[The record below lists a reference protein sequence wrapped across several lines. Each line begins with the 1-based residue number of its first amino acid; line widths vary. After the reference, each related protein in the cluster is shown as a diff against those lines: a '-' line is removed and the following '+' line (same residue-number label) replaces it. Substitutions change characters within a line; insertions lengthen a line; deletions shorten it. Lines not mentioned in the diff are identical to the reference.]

1 MGSDTKG
8 HPFLRLLAG
17 SVHAFFRHTHH
28 EKGPDLSSLVT
39 CVIQE
44 SVYASGEEE
53 AHTPTHSIPHPTSAD
68 LGTNLGSRKDL
79 FPVLRDIKQS
89 VFPFSFLKTLSR
101 GFHHLLFAS
110 PLCVLQSVFTDG
122 WRILGVALVARR
134 GEDHAIERLCVLES
148 ERNRGIG
155 TEVLGVVKDQLAP
168 GTVASLEPPDEYA
181 QRESLASFLA
191 TSDFAA
197 GLDGVYRFRRG
208 DT

>member
-1 MGSDTKG
+1 MVLVYRVDVKALAPEHRANILALANVSGVQ
-8 HPFLRLLAG
+8 PLLRLDEVWYG
-17 SVHAFFRHTHH
+17 V
-28 EKGPDLSSLVT
+28 
-39 CVIQE
+39 
-44 SVYASGEEE
+44 VYQDRA
-53 AHTPTHSIPHPTSAD
+53 
-68 LGTNLGSRKDL
+68 R
-79 FPVLRDIKQS
+79 V
-89 VFPFSFLKTLSR
+89 
-101 GFHHLLFAS
+101 
-110 PLCVLQSVFTDG
+110 
-122 WRILGVALVARR
+122 LGVALVARR
-134 GEDHAIERLCVLES
+134 GEDHAVKCLCVLES